1 MSISKKRLKELRA
14 IKDSAIDTSDIP
26 ELDESFWKKAK
37 VHVPKAKT
45 AISIRL
51 DPEVLDWFRSQGKQ
65 PSQCRQDD
73 STMTTDIR
81 HLLASTEQKLLQLSR
96 YLEGSGYLFPLP
108 LDSLAQSRL
117 D

>member
-1 MSISKKRLKELRA
+1 MSVSKKRLKELRA

-51 DPEVLDWFRSQGKQ
+51 DPEVLDWFRSQGK
-65 PSQCRQDD
+65 
-73 STMTTDIR
+73 
-81 HLLASTEQKLLQLSR
+81 
-96 YLEGSGYLFPLP
+96 GY
-108 LDSLAQSRL
+108 QSIMNAVLKSFIEAHKGRS
-117 D
+117 